1 MASGHI
7 KGFWRRMRKAM
18 LLQGNPDYADS
29 GMDTPERGAE
39 KKSDAA
45 HRPPGYP
52 GDNVPSAVWGSS
64 GGPPT
69 C

>member
-1 MASGHI
+1 MAFGRI
-7 KGFWRRMRKAM
+7 KGCWRRIRKAM

-29 GMDTPERGAE
+29 GIDTPERIAE

-45 HRPPGYP
+45 HRSPRYP
-52 GDNVPSAVWGSS
+52 GDNVPTAVWGSS
-64 GGPPT
+64 GGPPS

>member
-1 MASGHI
+1 MASSRI

-29 GMDTPERGAE
+29 GMDTPERAAE

-45 HRPPGYP
+45 HSPPRYP
-52 GDNVPSAVWGSS
+52 GDDVPSGAWVS
-64 GGPPT
+64 GGPPS